1 MGEERNKQVILDIIE
16 NFKNKKVLL
25 VGDPILDIYV
35 YGTALGK
42 SAETPTIV
50 AKEER
55 TEVSYGGSSLVVR
68 NILELGAKASYIAVT
83 GNDEEAKYYNN
94 FNHENLTKHFI
105 VDKTRKTT
113 IKKRFWIDGYKL
125 FQIDNL
131 DNRDLIPELTK
142 KVLDAF
148 NKEIKNC
155 DIVVISDYRH
165 GMMTKNLID
174 SIKRIADENNKKVIV
189 DSQVSQRESSH
200 EQYKDYYLICLN
212 VREAKEIDSDF
223 EVKAELDS
231 FKKLKEKLGSSN
243 LCIKLGEKGSLSL
256 IDEELIENSAIKVKE
271 IDTCGAGDAFLAAL
285 SLADMKNPNE
295 SLQIANYWAGLSV
308 TVQGPHPPKKDD
320 LIKHI
325 TGIKEE

>member
-1 MGEERNKQVILDIIE
+1 MGEERNKQVMLDIIE

-50 AKEER
+50 AKEGK

-68 NILELGAKASYIAVT
+68 NILELGAKVSYIAVI

-94 FNHENLTKHFI
+94 FNHANLTNYFI
-105 VDKTRKTT
+105 VDETRRTT

-131 DNRDLIPELTK
+131 DNRDLSPELTK

-155 DIVVISDYRH
+155 DVVVISDYRH

-174 SIKRIADENNKKVIV
+174 SIKRIADKNNKKVIV
-189 DSQVSQRESSH
+189 DSQVSQRESTH
-200 EQYKDYYLICLN
+200 EQYKDCYLICLN

-223 EVKAELDS
+223 EATVELDC
-231 FKKLKEKLGSSN
+231 FKKLKEKLGKAN
-243 LCIKLGEKGSLSL
+243 LCIKLGEKGSLTL
-256 IDEELIENSAIKVKE
+256 VEGKLIESPAMNVEVK
-271 IDTCGAGDAFLAAL
+271 DTCGAGDTFLAAL
-285 SLADMKNPNE
+285 ALADMKNPNE
-295 SLQIANYWAGLSV
+295 SLQIANHWAGLSV